1 MNAFLAVTQNIFAY
15 LIIPPERC
23 TEDSAQKNRE
33 KEMEIGSEMHAV
45 NELSNGSQS
54 HDIVVSSGSTER
66 LFRVA
71 YTTLYMC
78 SSRDKMVCALRLR
91 CIVVGSFSTW
101 R

>member
-33 KEMEIGSEMHAV
+33 KEMEIGSEMHVV

-54 HDIVVSSGSTER
+54 HDFVVSSGSTER

>member
-23 TEDSAQKNRE
+23 TEDSAHKNRE

-54 HDIVVSSGSTER
+54 HDFVVSSGSTER

-71 YTTLYMC
+71 HTTFYMC
-78 SSRDKMVCALRLR
+78 SGRDKVACALRLR

>member
-1 MNAFLAVTQNIFAY
+1 
-15 LIIPPERC
+15 
-23 TEDSAQKNRE
+23 
-33 KEMEIGSEMHAV
+33 MEIGSEMYAV

-54 HDIVVSSGSTER
+54 HDFVVSSGSTER

-71 YTTLYMC
+71 HTTFYMC
-78 SSRDKMVCALRLR
+78 SGRDKVACALRLR

>member
-1 MNAFLAVTQNIFAY
+1 
-15 LIIPPERC
+15 
-23 TEDSAQKNRE
+23 
-33 KEMEIGSEMHAV
+33 MEIGSEMHAV

-54 HDIVVSSGSTER
+54 HDFVVSSGSTER

-71 YTTLYMC
+71 YTTFYMC

>member
-1 MNAFLAVTQNIFAY
+1 
-15 LIIPPERC
+15 
-23 TEDSAQKNRE
+23 
-33 KEMEIGSEMHAV
+33 MEIGSEMHAV

-54 HDIVVSSGSTER
+54 HDFVVSSGSTER

-71 YTTLYMC
+71 YATFYMC
-78 SSRDKMVCALRLR
+78 SGRDKMVCALRLR

>member
-1 MNAFLAVTQNIFAY
+1 MNAFLAFTQNIFAY

-23 TEDSAQKNRE
+23 TEDCAHKNRE

-54 HDIVVSSGSTER
+54 HDFVVSSGSTER

-71 YTTLYMC
+71 YTTFYMC